1 MPTDPS
7 DAESLEGREFA
18 ARAPYTVTSE
28 AVADFAAATGWA
40 GDRVPPT
47 FPIVVAFHAMA
58 EFMVA
63 GGLDLSRVVHGDE
76 KFVYERPIA
85 VGDTLS
91 AVLTVDGVR
100 RVRTNDFYKT
110 TTLITDDTGALVCT
124 ATATIV
130 HRDVEDAA

>member
-1 MPTDPS
+1 MPTDP
-7 DAESLEGREFA
+7 ESLVGREFA

-28 AVADFAAATGWA
+28 AGADFAAATGWA

-76 KFVYERPIA
+76 RFVYERPIL

-110 TTLITDDTGALVCT
+110 TTLVSDHSGALVCT

-130 HRDVEDAA
+130 HRDVEEAQ

>member
-7 DAESLEGREFA
+7 DAESLQGREFA

-28 AVADFAAATGWA
+28 AVADFAAATGWT

-76 KFVYERPIA
+76 RFVYERPVA

-110 TTLITDDTGALVCT
+110 TTLITDEAGVLVCT

>member
-1 MPTDPS
+1 MPTDP
-7 DAESLEGREFA
+7 ESLVGRELA

-63 GGLDLSRVVHGDE
+63 GGLDLSRVFQGDE
-76 KFVYERPIA
+76 RFVYERPIL

-110 TTLITDDTGALVCT
+110 TTLVSDDSGALVCT

-130 HRDVEDAA
+130 HRDVEETQ